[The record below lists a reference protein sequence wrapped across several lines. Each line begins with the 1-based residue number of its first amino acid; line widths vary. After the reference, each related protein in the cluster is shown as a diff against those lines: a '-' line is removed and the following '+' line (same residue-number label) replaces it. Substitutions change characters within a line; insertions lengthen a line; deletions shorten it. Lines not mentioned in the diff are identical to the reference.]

1 MESPILTTKW
11 DKINL
16 VVSHLMSGPDCGWLI
31 LVGTGGDGKSMATNE
46 AVKLWRRSLGEDV
59 DLYPSCEYSGVLKGK
74 GDESGKHEGEE
85 KEFTKKFMRTN
96 TLFSMWKKPA
106 NSEIVYLDSHTDG
119 SIVKIVLMKKGE
131 KIVKTIIHANTWG
144 PELEFMAKEWG
155 AKVARF
161 ERGTEPA

>member
-1 MESPILTTKW
+1 MELPVLTTKW

-31 LVGTGGDGKSMATNE
+31 RVGSGGDGKSMATNE

-59 DLYPSCEYSGVLKGK
+59 DLYPSCEYSGALKGN
-74 GDESGKHEGEE
+74 GDDSAPA
-85 KEFTKKFMRTN
+85 KKLMQTN
-96 TLFSMWKKPA
+96 TLFGMWKKPA
-106 NSEIVYLDSHTDG
+106 NSAIVYLDSHTDG
-119 SIVKIVLMKKGE
+119 STVKIVLMKKGE
-131 KIVKTIIHANTWG
+131 KIVKTIIHTNTWG

-161 ERGTEPA
+161 ERGNEPV

>member
-1 MESPILTTKW
+1 MELPVLTTKW

-31 LVGTGGDGKSMATNE
+31 LVGSGGDGKSMATNE

-59 DLYPSCEYSGVLKGK
+59 DLYPSCKYSGALKVN
-74 GDESGKHEGEE
+74 GDDSAPANKL
-85 KEFTKKFMRTN
+85 MQAN
-96 TLFSMWKKPA
+96 TLFGMWKKPA
-106 NSEIVYLDSHTDG
+106 NSAIVNLDSHTDG
-119 SIVKIVLMKKGE
+119 STVKFVLMKKGE
-131 KIVKTIIHANTWG
+131 KIVKTIIHTNTWG

-161 ERGTEPA
+161 ERGNEPA

>member
-1 MESPILTTKW
+1 MESPVLTTKW

-16 VVSHLMSGPDCGWLI
+16 VVSHLMSGPDCGWLV
-31 LVGTGGDGKSMATNE
+31 LVGQGGDGKSMATNE

-59 DLYPSCEYSGVLKGK
+59 DLYPHGNTDYS
-74 GDESGKHEGEE
+74 D
-85 KEFTKKFMRTN
+85 
-96 TLFSMWKKPA
+96 
-106 NSEIVYLDSHTDG
+106 IVYLDSHTDG
-119 SIVKIVLMKKGE
+119 STVKIVLMKKGE
-131 KIVKTIIHANTWG
+131 KIVKTIVHANTWC